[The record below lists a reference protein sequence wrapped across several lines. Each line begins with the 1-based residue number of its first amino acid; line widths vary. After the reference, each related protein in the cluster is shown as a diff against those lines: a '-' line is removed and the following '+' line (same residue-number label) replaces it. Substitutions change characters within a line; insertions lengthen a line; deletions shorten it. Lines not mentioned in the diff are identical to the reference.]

1 MNKPGGI
8 AMKKSIFLLALV
20 FMAVGISCLPAKAEV
35 ITLDQ
40 AKALAN
46 ANSRTLAQYQLN
58 TQKADYQIDKLEQQ
72 QSVTGNILENMLDR
86 YEEIQEQIAALKEA
100 EGDHTQAI
108 SQLQQ
113 QLDELDESIDE
124 KAESA
129 AATSNDVEDSEETL
143 DDAEVAEANYAK
155 KLDYEVEKLYTSI
168 LQQVSSLETAN
179 LRQQAAEIELQMART
194 RLQLGTGTQS
204 GVYEKAIR
212 LSDQEKEIA
221 SIRQRIR
228 TAKGTLNDILGRD
241 YSADLELSDFV
252 WTSSLDIPEY
262 DTLLDQA
269 RSRYQALKN
278 TGQAIEDAEEDL
290 EDTDDYYSH
299 MLLTLE
305 IQEKKLA
312 LEDQKLQL
320 SQSVDNLLYEVSL
333 QQQTYKT
340 AQLDCQQALQKYSWD
355 KKRYELGQISKM
367 TLLTSELEYINAR
380 NQQATENYAL
390 FLAEHQLQLAQK
402 GIL

>member
-1 MNKPGGI
+1 
-8 AMKKSIFLLALV
+8 MKKSIFLLALV

>member
-1 MNKPGGI
+1 M
-8 AMKKSIFLLALV
+8 
-20 FMAVGISCLPAKAEV
+20 
-35 ITLDQ
+35 
-40 AKALAN
+40 
-46 ANSRTLAQYQLN
+46 
-58 TQKADYQIDKLEQQ
+58 
-72 QSVTGNILENMLDR
+72 
-86 YEEIQEQIAALKEA
+86 QIAALKEA